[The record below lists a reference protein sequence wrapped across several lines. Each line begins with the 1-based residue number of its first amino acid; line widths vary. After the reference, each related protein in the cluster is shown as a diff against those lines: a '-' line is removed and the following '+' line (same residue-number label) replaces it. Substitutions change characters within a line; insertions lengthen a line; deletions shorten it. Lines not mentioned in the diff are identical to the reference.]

1 MALRPTDF
9 LTRYDF
15 RRRAVARLE
24 SGVRLDRGCSLKT
37 PLGPR
42 RPLST
47 PAGPLCTCPD
57 WLGVAS
63 GVPRGSPTLTG
74 SGRAFPRLPL
84 NLFKSVA
91 STNFA
96 IGAQRASVPGIARPR
111 RDEAGRGGDL
121 S

>member
-24 SGVRLDRGCSLKT
+24 SGVRLDRGCSLKP

-47 PAGPLCTCPD
+47 PAARLSRVRIGSALPRESRGFADFDGIRQGVSAAAAQYCLSPLRLPISPSGPSTSVYL
-57 WLGVAS
+57 
-63 GVPRGSPTLTG
+63 GSPAHG
-74 SGRAFPRLPL
+74 EVRS
-84 NLFKSVA
+84 
-91 STNFA
+91 
-96 IGAQRASVPGIARPR
+96 
-111 RDEAGRGGDL
+111 
-121 S
+121 